1 MLRFLTAGE
10 SHGPELVGIVEGL
23 PAGLTIDVDAIN
35 RDLARR
41 QIGVG
46 RSARM
51 RIENDRAGIL
61 SGVLNGK
68 TTGAPVA
75 IRIENL
81 DYANWKDKVVPAQ
94 TIPRPGHADLAGAVK
109 YGLDDLRLVAERASA
124 RETAMRVACGALA
137 RQLLAEFEI
146 IVGSHVLEIGGVR
159 AEIPKV
165 PYPELF
171 ALAQA
176 SDVAVADA
184 ASAEKI
190 RARIEE
196 VMRAKDTSGGVIEIV
211 ALNVPMGLGSHVHWD
226 RKLDGR
232 LAQAVMSIPSVK
244 GVEIGTAFE
253 NARRLGTQVQDE
265 IFWEEGS
272 PAENQNSMGPAALG
286 ALTTRQTNRA
296 GGLEGGITNGMPLV
310 IRAALKPIS
319 TTVTPLRSV
328 DLATGQP
335 ALAEYQRSD
344 FCHVPRA
351 CVIGEAM
358 VAWVLA
364 DALMEKLGGD
374 SLGEMKARREE
385 GSKFEIREF
394 PSATRDTS
402 LVITGFA
409 GTGKTSV
416 GRIVAQKLLR
426 EFVDMDEV
434 IASREGITVRAIFE
448 TLGEEYFR
456 ARESELCAELG
467 ARSNLVISTGGG
479 ALLNSHN
486 REMFAKAFVVCLD
499 ASVDTILGR
508 LNGAR
513 DRPFLAQGN
522 LRQRV
527 EELLK
532 TRHDAYAQIECHID
546 TTDKSVEQVAAEVLD
561 AFGRDAPPGRLY

>member
-23 PAGLTIDVDAIN
+23 PAGLAIDVDAIN

-51 RIENDRAGIL
+51 RIENDCAGIL
-61 SGVLNGK
+61 SGVMNGK
-68 TTGAPVA
+68 TIGAPVA

-81 DYANWKDKVVPAQ
+81 DYANWKDKAVPAQ

-109 YGLDDLRLVAERASA
+109 YGLDDLRWVAERASA

-171 ALAQA
+171 AFAQA
-176 SDVAVADA
+176 SDVAVADE

-190 RARIEE
+190 RSRIEE
-196 VMRAKDTSGGVIEIV
+196 VMRAKDTVGGIIEIV

-272 PAENQNSMGPAALG
+272 PDENQNSIGPAALG
-286 ALTTRQTNRA
+286 TLTTRQTNRA

-385 GSKFEIREF
+385 RSKFEIREF
-394 PSATRDTS
+394 PSVTRDAS
-402 LVITGFA
+402 LVITGFM

-416 GRIVAQKLLR
+416 GQIIAQKLAR

-434 IASREGITVRAIFE
+434 IASREGLSVRAIFE
-448 TLGEEYFR
+448 AWDEEYFR

-467 ARSNLVISTGGG
+467 ARDNLIIATGGG
-479 ALLNSHN
+479 ALLDSHN
-486 REMFAKAFVVCLD
+486 REMFAKAFIVCLD
-499 ASVDTILGR
+499 ASLDAILAR
-508 LNGAR
+508 LHGAQ
-513 DRPFLAQGN
+513 DRPLLAQGD
-522 LRQRV
+522 LRPRV

-532 TRHDAYAQIECHID
+532 ARQDAYAQIECHID
-546 TTDKSVEQVAAEVLD
+546 TTDKSVEQVAAEVLE
-561 AFGRDAPPGRLY
+561 AFGRDAP